1 MGAAHHVHGHAD
13 RLRRGVKDRAGG
25 SRGARHRVVERRVGD
40 RPHHFRQ
47 CAAGDQGRQDHHRA
61 DPEGSRQPR
70 HGRDQSDR
78 HRLHGLRGFPRGPP
92 RLHGKAQATVSRTV
106 MVIMHKPVDASG
118 NAPLPTQAA
127 PLPLSR
133 FKVIDLTLARAGPS
147 CVRTLADWRVDVIPV
162 QPPPGD
168 DEIGELVGR
177 RDGSDFQ
184 NLHRNKRAITL
195 NLKTDEGREIL
206 MRLAEQADVVVENM
220 RPGVTK
226 RLGVDFES
234 VKKRNPRIVYGSISG
249 FGQYGP
255 YTSRPSIDQI
265 AQGMSGIMS
274 VTGLPGQGPV
284 RVGVAVTD
292 IMAGAFLA
300 QGVLIALLDREV
312 SGEGR
317 WVQTSLIEAG
327 LTLLDFQ
334 ATRWTMDKKVP
345 PQEGNY
351 HPTNVPMGLYPTA
364 DGFLTLAATSN
375 KNFQTLCKLIDRE
388 NAAADPRFASAAL
401 RGRNKEAL
409 NELIAGALRGK
420 TSREWFEILVEA
432 GLLCR

>member
-1 MGAAHHVHGHAD
+1 MDQPAET
-13 RLRRGVKDRAGG
+13 
-25 SRGARHRVVERRVGD
+25 ARPTAVPTET
-40 RPHHFRQ
+40 
-47 CAAGDQGRQDHHRA
+47 
-61 DPEGSRQPR
+61 PR
-70 HGRDQSDR
+70 
-78 HRLHGLRGFPRGPP
+78 
-92 RLHGKAQATVSRTV
+92 
-106 MVIMHKPVDASG
+106 
-118 NAPLPTQAA
+118 
-127 PLPLSR
+127 LPLSR

-147 CVRTLADWRVDVIPV
+147 CVRTLADWGADVIRV
-162 QPPPGD
+162 EPPP
-168 DEIGELVGR
+168 EESEASELVGR

-206 MRLAEQADVVVENM
+206 MRLAERADVVVENM

-234 VKKRNPRIVYGSISG
+234 VRKRNPRIVYGSISG

-255 YTSRPSIDQI
+255 YTARPSIDQI

-292 IMAGAFLA
+292 IMAGSFLA
-300 QGVLIALLDREV
+300 QGILIALLDREV
-312 SGEGR
+312 SGAGR

-327 LTLLDFQ
+327 ITLLDFQ

-364 DGFLTLAATSN
+364 DGFLNLSATGR
-375 KNFQTLCKLIDRE
+375 NFQKFCKLIGRE
-388 NAAADPRFASAAL
+388 KAAADPRFATAGL
-401 RGRNKEAL
+401 RSRNKDAL
-409 NELIAGALRGK
+409 NDLIAGALRAK
-420 TSREWFEILVEA
+420 TSHEWFEMMA
-432 GLLCR
+432 TARRAPPSPHRPCRCCRRTPSA

>member
-1 MGAAHHVHGHAD
+1 MY
-13 RLRRGVKDRAGG
+13 
-25 SRGARHRVVERRVGD
+25 
-40 RPHHFRQ
+40 
-47 CAAGDQGRQDHHRA
+47 
-61 DPEGSRQPR
+61 
-70 HGRDQSDR
+70 
-78 HRLHGLRGFPRGPP
+78 
-92 RLHGKAQATVSRTV
+92 
-106 MVIMHKPVDASG
+106 KPVDAPG
-118 NAPLPTQAA
+118 NATPQTQTAR
-127 PLPLSR
+127 LPLSR

-147 CVRTLADWRVDVIPV
+147 CVRTLADWGADVIRV
-162 QPPPGD
+162 EPPPGD
-168 DEIGELVGR
+168 DEFCELVGR

-206 MRLAEQADVVVENM
+206 MRLAEAADVVVENM

-255 YTSRPSIDQI
+255 YAERPSIDQI

-274 VTGLPGQGPV
+274 VTGIPGQGPL

-300 QGVLIALLDREV
+300 QGILIALLDREV

-327 LTLLDFQ
+327 ITLLDFQ

-345 PQEGNY
+345 PQEGNN
-351 HPTNVPMGLYPTA
+351 HPTNTPMGLFPTA
-364 DGFLTLAATSN
+364 DGFLNLAATSN
-375 KNFQTLCKLIDRE
+375 KNFQKFCRLIDRE
-388 NAAADPRFASAAL
+388 KMATDPRFASSAL
-401 RGRNKEAL
+401 RGRNKQAL
-409 NELIAGALRGK
+409 NELIATALRARSTG
-420 TSREWFEILVEA
+420 EWFELMVEA
-432 GLLCR
+432 GLPCGPVYSIKDTFADPQVEALRIKRSVVHPRLGEIDLVAQPCEITGFDREIRTATPDLGEHNDEVLGSLGYGTDEIEKLKAARVI

>member
-1 MGAAHHVHGHAD
+1 
-13 RLRRGVKDRAGG
+13 
-25 SRGARHRVVERRVGD
+25 
-40 RPHHFRQ
+40 
-47 CAAGDQGRQDHHRA
+47 
-61 DPEGSRQPR
+61 
-70 HGRDQSDR
+70 
-78 HRLHGLRGFPRGPP
+78 
-92 RLHGKAQATVSRTV
+92 
-106 MVIMHKPVDASG
+106 MHKPVETAHSAG
-118 NAPLPTQAA
+118 APTETLR
-127 PLPLSR
+127 LPLSR

-147 CVRTLADWRVDVIPV
+147 CVRTLADWGADVIRV
-162 QPPPGD
+162 EPPPEDGD
-168 DEIGELVGR
+168 ASELVGR

-195 NLKTDEGREIL
+195 NLKTDEGRDIL
-206 MRLAEQADVVVENM
+206 MRLAEQADVIVENM

-226 RLGVDFES
+226 RLGVDFDS

-255 YTSRPSIDQI
+255 YAARPSIDQI

-300 QGVLIALLDREV
+300 QGILIALLDREI

-345 PQEGNY
+345 SQEGNY

-364 DGFLTLAATSN
+364 DGLLNLAATSN
-375 KNFQTLCKLIDRE
+375 KNFQKLCKLMDRE
-388 NAAADPRFASAAL
+388 NMATDPRFASTAL
-401 RGRNKEAL
+401 RKQNKEAL
-409 NELIAGALRGK
+409 NELIAAALRAR
-420 TSREWFEILVEA
+420 TTREWFELIVAAGLPCGPVYNIKDAFADPQVEA
-432 GLLCR
+432 LRIRRSVAHPRLGEIDLVAQPCEITGFDRDIRTATPDLGEHNDEILRSLNYGPDEIAKLKAARVI

>member
-1 MGAAHHVHGHAD
+1 
-13 RLRRGVKDRAGG
+13 
-25 SRGARHRVVERRVGD
+25 
-40 RPHHFRQ
+40 
-47 CAAGDQGRQDHHRA
+47 
-61 DPEGSRQPR
+61 
-70 HGRDQSDR
+70 
-78 HRLHGLRGFPRGPP
+78 
-92 RLHGKAQATVSRTV
+92 
-106 MVIMHKPVDASG
+106 MHKPLETSA
-118 NAPLPTQAA
+118 NAPAQSQA
-127 PLPLSR
+127 PRLPLSR

-147 CVRTLADWRVDVIPV
+147 CVRTLADWGADVIRV
-162 QPPPGD
+162 EPPPAEG
-168 DEIGELVGR
+168 EASELVGR

-206 MRLAEQADVVVENM
+206 MRLAEKADVVVENM

-226 RLGVDFES
+226 RLGVDYDA
-234 VKKRNPRIVYGSISG
+234 VKARNPRIVYGSISG

-274 VTGLPGQGPV
+274 VTGIPGQGPL

-300 QGVLIALLDREV
+300 QGILIALLDREV
-312 SGEGR
+312 SGQGR

-327 LTLLDFQ
+327 ITLLDFQ
-334 ATRWTMDKKVP
+334 ATRWLMDKKIP

-351 HPTNVPMGLYPTA
+351 HPTNTPMGLYPTA
-364 DGFLTLAATSN
+364 DSFINLAATSN
-375 KNFQTLCKLIDRE
+375 KNFQKFCKLIDRE
-388 NAAADPRFASAAL
+388 KMATDPRFGTSAL

-409 NELIAGALRGK
+409 NEMIAGALRAR
-420 TSREWFEILVEA
+420 TSREWFELLVEA
-432 GLLCR
+432 GLPCGPVYSIKDVFADPQVRELRIARSVTHPRLGEIDLVAQPCEMTGFDRAIRSSTPDLGEHNDEILQSLGYGADEIAKLKAAGVT

>member
-1 MGAAHHVHGHAD
+1 M
-13 RLRRGVKDRAGG
+13 
-25 SRGARHRVVERRVGD
+25 HRPVEASANTA
-40 RPHHFRQ
+40 P
-47 CAAGDQGRQDHHRA
+47 
-61 DPEGSRQPR
+61 
-70 HGRDQSDR
+70 QS
-78 HRLHGLRGFPRGPP
+78 
-92 RLHGKAQATVSRTV
+92 QAS
-106 MVIMHKPVDASG
+106 
-118 NAPLPTQAA
+118 
-127 PLPLSR
+127 LPLSR

-147 CVRTLADWRVDVIPV
+147 CVRTLADWGADVIRV
-162 QPPPGD
+162 EPPPGD
-168 DEIGELVGR
+168 GEPEEMLGR

-206 MRLAEQADVVVENM
+206 MRLAEKADVVIENM

-226 RLGVDFES
+226 RLGVDYEA
-234 VKKRNPRIVYGSISG
+234 VRKRNPKIVYGSVSG

-265 AQGMSGIMS
+265 AQGMTGIMS

-327 LTLLDFQ
+327 ITLLDFQ
-334 ATRWTMDKKVP
+334 ATRWLMDKKVP
-345 PQEGNY
+345 PQEGNN
-351 HPTNVPMGLYPTA
+351 HPTNTPMGLFPTA
-364 DGFLTLAATSN
+364 DGFLNIAATSN
-375 KNFQTLCKLIDRE
+375 KNFQKFCKLIDRE
-388 NAAADPRFASAAL
+388 KMATDPRFATMVL

-409 NELIAGALRGK
+409 NELIAGALRAR
-420 TSREWFEILVEA
+420 TTREWFEIIVAA
-432 GLLCR
+432 GLPCGPVYSIKDVFADPQVQALRIARGIEHPRLGHIDLVAQPCEMTGFDRAIRTATPDIGEHNNEILESLGYGPDEIARLKAAGAT

>member
-1 MGAAHHVHGHAD
+1 M
-13 RLRRGVKDRAGG
+13 
-25 SRGARHRVVERRVGD
+25 HR
-40 RPHHFRQ
+40 
-47 CAAGDQGRQDHHRA
+47 
-61 DPEGSRQPR
+61 
-70 HGRDQSDR
+70 
-78 HRLHGLRGFPRGPP
+78 
-92 RLHGKAQATVSRTV
+92 
-106 MVIMHKPVDASG
+106 PVDTSG
-118 NAPLPTQAA
+118 NATPHAQAA
-127 PLPLSR
+127 RLPLSR

-147 CVRTLADWRVDVIPV
+147 CVRTLADWGADVVRVE
-162 QPPPGD
+162 PPPGD

-206 MRLAEQADVVVENM
+206 MRLAERADVVVENM

-234 VKKRNPRIVYGSISG
+234 VRKRNPRIVYGSISG

-255 YTSRPSIDQI
+255 YAERPSIDQI

-274 VTGLPGQGPV
+274 VTGIPGQGPL

-300 QGVLIALLDREV
+300 QGILIALLDREV

-327 LTLLDFQ
+327 ITLLDFQ

-345 PQEGNY
+345 PQEGNN
-351 HPTNVPMGLYPTA
+351 HPTNTPMGLFPTA
-364 DGFLTLAATSN
+364 DGFLNLAATSN
-375 KNFQTLCKLIDRE
+375 KNFQKFCEIIDRDKMVT
-388 NAAADPRFASAAL
+388 DPRFASAAL
-401 RGRNKEAL
+401 RGRNRQAL
-409 NELIAGALRGK
+409 NELIATALRAK
-420 TSREWFEILVEA
+420 STREWFERMVEA
-432 GLLCR
+432 GLPCGPVYSIKDTFADPQVEALRIKRSVAHPRLGEIDLVAQPCEMTGFDREIRTATPDLGEHNDEVLGSLGYGAEEIEKLKAAGVI

>member
-1 MGAAHHVHGHAD
+1 M
-13 RLRRGVKDRAGG
+13 
-25 SRGARHRVVERRVGD
+25 
-40 RPHHFRQ
+40 
-47 CAAGDQGRQDHHRA
+47 
-61 DPEGSRQPR
+61 
-70 HGRDQSDR
+70 
-78 HRLHGLRGFPRGPP
+78 
-92 RLHGKAQATVSRTV
+92 
-106 MVIMHKPVDASG
+106 
-118 NAPLPTQAA
+118 
-127 PLPLSR
+127 
-133 FKVIDLTLARAGPS
+133 
-147 CVRTLADWRVDVIPV
+147 
-162 QPPPGD
+162 
-168 DEIGELVGR
+168 
-177 RDGSDFQ
+177 
-184 NLHRNKRAITL
+184 
-195 NLKTDEGREIL
+195 NLKNKDGREVL
-206 MRLAEQADVVVENM
+206 MRLAEKADVVVENM

-234 VKKRNPRIVYGSISG
+234 VRKRNPRIVYGSISG

-300 QGVLIALLDREV
+300 QGILIALLDREV
-312 SGEGR
+312 CGEGR

-364 DGFLTLAATSN
+364 DGFLNLAATSN
-375 KNFQTLCKLIDRE
+375 KNFQTLCKLIERE
-388 NAAADPRFASAAL
+388 SMAADARFASSAL
-401 RGRNKEAL
+401 RKQNKETL
-409 NELIAGALRGK
+409 NEQIASALRAR
-420 TSREWFEILVEA
+420 TTREWFELIVAAGLPCGPVYNIKDAFADPQVEA
-432 GLLCR
+432 LRIKRSVAHPRLGELDLVAQPCEITGFDREIRTATPDLGEHNDQILQSLGYAPDEIARLKAAKVI

>member
-1 MGAAHHVHGHAD
+1 
-13 RLRRGVKDRAGG
+13 
-25 SRGARHRVVERRVGD
+25 
-40 RPHHFRQ
+40 
-47 CAAGDQGRQDHHRA
+47 
-61 DPEGSRQPR
+61 
-70 HGRDQSDR
+70 
-78 HRLHGLRGFPRGPP
+78 
-92 RLHGKAQATVSRTV
+92 
-106 MVIMHKPVDASG
+106 MHKPVDAS
-118 NAPLPTQAA
+118 AHVTPHSEPSR
-127 PLPLSR
+127 LPLSR

-147 CVRTLADWRVDVIPV
+147 CVRTLADWGADVIRV
-162 QPPPGD
+162 EPPPEDG
-168 DEIGELVGR
+168 EASELVGR

-195 NLKTDEGREIL
+195 NLKSKEGREVL
-206 MRLAEQADVVVENM
+206 MRLAEKADVVVENM
-220 RPGVTK
+220 RPGVTR

-234 VKKRNPRIVYGSISG
+234 VRKRNPRIVYGSISG

-300 QGVLIALLDREV
+300 QGILIALLDREV

-364 DGFLTLAATSN
+364 DGFLNLAATNN

-388 NAAADPRFASAAL
+388 TMASDPRFVSTAL
-401 RGRNKEAL
+401 RKQNKEAL
-409 NELIAGALRGK
+409 NEQIASALRAR
-420 TSREWFEILVEA
+420 TTREWFELIVAAGLPCGPVYNIRDAFADPQVEA
-432 GLLCR
+432 LRIKRSVSHPRLGELDLVAQPCEITGFDREIRTATPDLGEHNDQILQSLGYEPDEIAKLKTARVI